1 MTQSL
6 NYWYGIGGSQL
17 DAYTPPTYTNS
28 PDFIIPNVTLTYN
41 SSGSQVTGQ
50 VIQPV
55 ISPGSY
61 GGSVA
66 GTSTFNDPDFVVNTN
81 TSTFTINGLT
91 PGAIYTLRIRAYT
104 GANQTGQYGD
114 YKYVTISSPKPSYSP
129 SVTSTTSSTQT
140 PPMSAW
146 DLWWRAEHG
155 LDTNN
160 LSNLLEEGTDVS
172 TATASSGSSYA
183 VQGDREVQTSLFKI
197 TNNNTDKNKYSIAT
211 RATNISTGY
220 SYYSFGTSLFFQSN
234 VNDIKGSGGIGFFTD
249 NQGMNGYYV
258 IIQTVGNSSLN
269 DKQVNI
275 YKVISGRKIKL
286 VDSQENSTNTL
297 TGILGG
303 LTYKVDIN
311 VKIEG
316 NIRAIE
322 VYVNNFKITAVD
334 QSVSGSTDP
343 DKAVLPVTGNVA
355 MVASSGKVNFDY
367 IYATPLT
374 ENQYKNGIIQNVYE
388 GQYGTKTLSFLYGD
402 RIVQTKPVSEAQV
415 AFLDDFGK
423 IAREIRQVKVKYQS
437 RPGNPLFTSV
447 GINKYANVM
456 GERLTS
462 FGAEIYVINNG
473 GTYIPLDDSNLH
485 SFSIIGNYIVTS
497 GQHEYASNPVNEN
510 TVAEPVVFESSW
522 IQSEIDAKNLAD
534 WIKTQWSKQQ
544 QIVNLETFGN
554 PLISVG
560 DLISINYPSNDFDG
574 TEKFVVTRV
583 NNSFD
588 GGLQTSIT
596 ARSIYS

>member
-1 MTQSL
+1 MAQSL
-6 NYWYGIGGSQL
+6 DYWYGTPFGQVDS
-17 DAYTPPTYTNS
+17 YSPPTYTNS
-28 PDFIIPNVTLTYN
+28 ADFIIPNVILTYN
-41 SSGSQVTGQ
+41 STGSQVTGQ
-50 VIQPV
+50 IIQPV
-55 ISPGSY
+55 ILPGSY

-114 YKYVTISSPKPSYSP
+114 YKYVTISSPKTSYSP

-140 PPMSAW
+140 PPMSA
-146 DLWWRAEHG
+146 DDEG
-155 LDTNN
+155 ISN
-160 LSNLLEEGTDVS
+160 LSNTLMVEQT
-172 TATASSGSSYA
+172 GSSYA

-197 TNNNTDKNKYSIAT
+197 TNNNIDKDKYSIAT
-211 RATNISTGY
+211 RETNISTGY
-220 SYYSFGTSLFFQSN
+220 TYYSFGTSLFFQSN
-234 VNDIKGSGGIGFFTD
+234 VNDIKGSGGMGFFTD
-249 NQGMNGYYV
+249 SQGMNGYYV
-258 IIQTVGNSSLN
+258 IIQTIGNSEN
-269 DKQVNI
+269 KDKQVNI
-275 YKVISGRKIKL
+275 YKVVSGRKTL
-286 VDSQENSTNTL
+286 LTDSQKDNGSTL

-303 LTYKVDIN
+303 LTYKLDIN
-311 VKIEG
+311 VKVES
-316 NIRAIE
+316 NIRVIE

-334 QSVSGSTDP
+334 QNVSGSTDP
-343 DKAVLPVTGNVA
+343 DKLVLPATSNIA

-402 RIVQTKPVSEAQV
+402 RIIQTKPVSDAQV

-497 GQHEYASNPVNEN
+497 GQHEYTSNPVNEN

-522 IQSEIDAKNLAD
+522 IQSELDAKNLAD

-583 NNSFD
+583 DNSFD